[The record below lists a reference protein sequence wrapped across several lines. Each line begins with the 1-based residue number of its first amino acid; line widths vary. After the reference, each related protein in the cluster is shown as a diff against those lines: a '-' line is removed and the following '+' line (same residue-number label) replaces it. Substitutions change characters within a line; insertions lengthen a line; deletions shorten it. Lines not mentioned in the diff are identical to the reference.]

1 MTDIFISPISD
12 QLISWSEAFPES
24 QLLSTVPDYTVDE
37 QGDLVFWLHQN
48 DSAADALGAQK
59 SKQEWLPEML
69 RLLRAQ
75 YTNVKIIVLSNN
87 PTQSESIAVIK
98 LGALGYC
105 HAYTDE
111 TTLKEIRGVIMR
123 GGIWIGQD
131 VLQHLIQETTKNV
144 GSDQPRIDAL
154 LAKVSNRE
162 KQVALEVAKG
172 LSNKEIARKLTI
184 TERTVKAHVG
194 KVFEALGAK
203 DRLQLALMLNKK
215 S

>member
-1 MTDIFISPISD
+1 MTDIFISTISD
-12 QLISWSEAFPES
+12 QLSSWSEAFPES
-24 QLLSTVPDYTVDE
+24 QLSSVAPDIAADA
-37 QGDLVFWLHQN
+37 QDDLVFWLHHN
-48 DSAADALGAQK
+48 DAATNLAKGLQA
-59 SKQEWLPEML
+59 KQQWLAEML
-69 RLLRAQ
+69 GLLRQQ
-75 YTNVKIIVLSNN
+75 YANAKIIVLSNN
-87 PTQSESIAVIK
+87 PTQTESIDVIK

-111 TTLKEIRGVIMR
+111 TSLKEIRGVIMR

-131 VLQHLIQETTKNV
+131 VLQRLIQETTKNV

-154 LAKVSNRE
+154 LEKVTKRE
-162 KQVALEVAKG
+162 KQVALQVAKG

-184 TERTVKAHVG
+184 TERTVKAHIA

>member
-12 QLISWSEAFPES
+12 QLSSWSEAFPES
-24 QLLSTVPDYTVDE
+24 QLSSTVPDVTVDE
-37 QGDLVFWLHQN
+37 QADLVFWIHQN
-48 DSAADALGAQK
+48 DAAVDTLDAQQ
-59 SKQEWLPEML
+59 SKQKWLPEML

-75 YTNVKIIVLSNN
+75 YINAKIIVLSNN

-131 VLQHLIQETTKNV
+131 VLQRLIQETTKNV

-154 LAKVSNRE
+154 LAKVTNRE

-194 KVFEALGAK
+194 KVFETLGAK

-215 S
+215 T